1 MVKLVMNAAE
11 ASIAAKRVM
20 QRADELAQISETPG
34 QLTRVYLSPEH
45 LRANHL
51 VANWMKQVGMTTWQ
65 DAVGNI
71 CGRYEGANEGAQA
84 ILLGSHLDTVRNA
97 GRYDGMLGVL
107 AALEVV
113 AYLYHHDLQL
123 EQAIEIVGF
132 GDEEGTRF
140 GITLLGSRGVTGT
153 WPDNWLACVDAA
165 GISVAQALVNAGFD
179 PSRIKSAARSPEEF
193 SAYLELHIEQGPVLE
208 CENLAL
214 GVVTAINGARRLKC
228 RFVGEAGHAGTVPMT
243 IRKDAL
249 AAAANWMTYIESA
262 TAIYAPD
269 IVATVGSLQCL
280 PGAANVI
287 PGEVLLTLDIRSPR
301 DADLEALLGNLLS
314 EAQQIAAQRGV
325 TFDSEIYYSIPATP
339 CDVGLQRQLTSAIAS
354 VQGRSLSLP
363 SGAGHDA
370 IAIAQLWPVGMLFA
384 RCDRG
389 ISHHPAE
396 SVMEVDV
403 MQAVRAYTQ
412 TVMALAAKN
421 TLIEFNDGSENE
433 ALNLIAPCVAIPAWT
448 EKLVAARPYLNVHVL
463 QHYASQLTL
472 DWGGEE
478 LDHALAAH
486 PRIGEKAQG
495 DGKEALFSKGEQSA
509 VDTQNSALTLA
520 LAQGNAEYEE
530 RFGRVFLIRAK
541 GRSGED
547 ILTELH
553 RRLNNSPAQEETEA
567 LEQLRQITLLRLE
580 GVFAQ

>member
-1 MVKLVMNAAE
+1 MVKHVMNAMQ
-11 ASIAAKRVM
+11 ASFAARRIM
-20 QRADELAQISETPG
+20 QRADELAQVSETPE

-45 LRANHL
+45 LRANYL
-51 VANWMKQVGMTTWQ
+51 VASWMEQVGMTTWQ

-71 CGRYEGANEGAQA
+71 CGRYEGAREGAQA
-84 ILLGSHLDTVRNA
+84 VLLGSHLDTVRNA

-107 AALEVV
+107 TALEVV
-113 AYLYHHDLQL
+113 AFLHEHNLQL

-153 WPDNWLACVDAA
+153 WPDNWLACEDGA
-165 GISVAQALVNAGFD
+165 GISVGQALVNAGFD
-179 PSRIKSAARSPEEF
+179 PSRIQSAARGAEEF

-208 CENLAL
+208 RENLAL

-249 AAAANWMTYIESA
+249 AAAANWMTYIEST
-262 TAIYAPD
+262 TASYAPD

-301 DADLEALLGNLLS
+301 DSDIEALLEKLLS
-314 EAQQIAAQRGV
+314 EALQIAAQRGV
-325 TFDSEIYYSIPATP
+325 AFDSEIYYSIPATP
-339 CDVGLQRQLTSAIAS
+339 CDASLQRQLTSAITS

-370 IAIAQLWPVGMLFA
+370 IAIAELWPVGMMFV

-396 SVMEVDV
+396 SVTEADV
-403 MQAVRAYTQ
+403 MQAVQAYTQ
-412 TVMALAAKN
+412 TVVNLASMNPLA
-421 TLIEFNDGSENE
+421 EFNHATESE
-433 ALNLIAPCVAIPAWT
+433 ALSLITPCVAIPAWV
-448 EKLVAARPYLNVHVL
+448 ENLVAARPYATVNVL

-472 DWGGEE
+472 DWGRNE
-478 LDHALAAH
+478 LNQALSAH

-495 DGKEALFSKGEQSA
+495 SSKEAALSKGEQSA

-520 LAQGNAEYEE
+520 LAQGNADYEA

-547 ILTELH
+547 ILGELK
-553 RRLNNSPAQEETEA
+553 RRLNNSPAEEEAEA

-580 GVFAQ
+580 GVFAS

>member
-1 MVKLVMNAAE
+1 MVKHMMNTTQASAA
-11 ASIAAKRVM
+11 ARRVM
-20 QRADELAQISETPG
+20 QRADELAEISETPG
-34 QLTRVYLSPEH
+34 QLTRVYLSPQH
-45 LRANHL
+45 LRANYL
-51 VANWMKQVGMTTWQ
+51 VACWMEQIGMTTWQ

-71 CGRYEGANEGAQA
+71 CGRYEGAREGAQA

-113 AYLYHHDLQL
+113 SFLHQHDIQL

-140 GITLLGSRGVTGT
+140 GITLLGSRGITGT
-153 WPDNWLACVDAA
+153 WPNSWLACEDAA
-165 GISVAQALVNAGFD
+165 GTNVAQALVNAGFD
-179 PSRIKSAARSPEEF
+179 PSRIQSAARSAEEF

-208 CENLAL
+208 QENLAL

-228 RFVGEAGHAGTVPMT
+228 SFTGEAGHAGTVPMT

-249 AAAANWMTYIESA
+249 AAAAAWMTYVESA
-262 TAIYAPD
+262 TRAYSSD

-287 PGEVLLTLDIRSPR
+287 PGEIQLTLDIRTPR
-301 DADLEALLGNLLS
+301 DSDLDALLENLLS
-314 EAQQIAAQRGV
+314 EAHRIGAQRGV
-325 TFDSEIYYSIPATP
+325 VFSAETYYSIPATP
-339 CDVGLQRQLTSAIAS
+339 CDASLQQHLSSAVTA

-370 IAIAQLWPVGMLFA
+370 IAIAECWPVGMLFV
-384 RCDRG
+384 RCGRG

-396 SVMEVDV
+396 SVIEADV
-403 MQAVRAYTQ
+403 GQAVQAYAQ
-412 TVMALAAKN
+412 TVIALASKSIL
-421 TLIEFNDGSENE
+421 TEFNDAPESE
-433 ALNLIAPCVAIPAWT
+433 ALTLVKPCVAIPAWA
-448 EKLVAARPYLNVHVL
+448 ESLVAARPYQAVGELM
-463 QHYASQLTL
+463 QHAVQLTRA
-472 DWGGEE
+472 WESTE
-478 LDHALAAH
+478 LNQALAAH

-495 DGKEALFSKGEQSA
+495 AGKEAELSKGEQSA

-520 LAQGNAEYEE
+520 LAQGNAKYEAQ
-530 RFGRVFLIRAK
+530 FGRVFLIRAK
-541 GRSGED
+541 GRSGDE
-547 ILTELH
+547 ILTQLH
-553 RRLNNSPAQEETEA
+553 RRLNHSPAEEEIEA

>member
-1 MVKLVMNAAE
+1 MVKHVMNAMQ
-11 ASIAAKRVM
+11 ASVAARRIM
-20 QRADELAQISETPG
+20 QRADELAQVSETPE

-45 LRANHL
+45 LRANYL
-51 VANWMKQVGMTTWQ
+51 VASWMEQVGMTTWQ

-71 CGRYEGANEGAQA
+71 CGRYEGAREGAQA
-84 ILLGSHLDTVRNA
+84 VLLGSHLDTVRNA

-107 AALEVV
+107 TALEVV
-113 AYLYHHDLQL
+113 AFLHEHNLQL

-153 WPDNWLACVDAA
+153 WPDSWLACEDAA
-165 GISVAQALVNAGFD
+165 GISVGQALVNAGFD
-179 PSRIKSAARSPEEF
+179 PSRIQSAARGPEEF

-208 CENLAL
+208 RENLAL
-214 GVVTAINGARRLKC
+214 GVVTAINGARRLRC

-249 AAAANWMTYIESA
+249 AAAANWMTYIESTTA
-262 TAIYAPD
+262 TYAPD

-301 DADLEALLGNLLS
+301 DSDIEALLEKLLS

-325 TFDSEIYYSIPATP
+325 AFDSEIYYSIPATP
-339 CDVGLQRQLTSAIAS
+339 CDASLQRQLTSAITS

-370 IAIAQLWPVGMLFA
+370 IAIAEHWPVGMIFV

-396 SVMEVDV
+396 SVAEADV
-403 MQAVRAYTQ
+403 MQAVQAYTQ
-412 TVMALAAKN
+412 TVVNLASMN
-421 TLIEFNDGSENE
+421 PLTEFNHATESE
-433 ALNLIAPCVAIPAWT
+433 ALSLITPCVAIPAWA
-448 EKLVAARPYLNVHVL
+448 ENLVAARPYSTVDVL

-472 DWGGEE
+472 DWGRNE
-478 LDHALAAH
+478 LNQALSAH
-486 PRIGEKAQG
+486 PRIGETAQG
-495 DGKEALFSKGEQSA
+495 TSKEAALSKGEQSA

-520 LAQGNAEYEE
+520 LVQGNADYEA

-547 ILTELH
+547 ILGELK
-553 RRLNNSPAQEETEA
+553 RRLNNSPAEEEAEA

-580 GVFAQ
+580 GVFAS